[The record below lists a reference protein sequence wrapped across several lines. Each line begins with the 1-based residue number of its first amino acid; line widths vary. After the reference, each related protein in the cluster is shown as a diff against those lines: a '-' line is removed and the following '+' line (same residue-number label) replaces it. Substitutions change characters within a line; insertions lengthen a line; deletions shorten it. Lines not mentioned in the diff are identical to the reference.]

1 MMIIELEDAT
11 SAFQHMLNIV
21 MPFAALGQKDKE
33 QLQLIYRDIL
43 LSFAIGEEY
52 DIPSQEY
59 IDIDPNG
66 GDEICQQQLDMDTSS
81 TPMA

>member
-33 QLQLIYRDIL
+33 QLQLIYRDIV

-52 DIPSQEY
+52 DIPPQEY
-59 IDIDPNG
+59 IDIDPQG
-66 GDEICQQQLDMDTSS
+66 GEDICQQQSDMDTSS
-81 TPMA
+81 TQMT

>member
-11 SAFQHMLNIV
+11 SAFQHMLDIV

-43 LSFAIGEEY
+43 VSFAIGEEY
-52 DIPSQEY
+52 NIPPQDY
-59 IDIDPNG
+59 IDIDPRG
-66 GDEICQQQLDMDTSS
+66 GEDECQPLSDMGI
-81 TPMA
+81 